1 LYEFIVT
8 LRSGLRLTVKAD
20 RMVIADQQSLALVL
34 GRPVV
39 GEDPLANA
47 VALFERGQVALVVAR
62 EHLVS
67 EEKGEPMPYVIG
79 RDDSGIPF

>member
-1 LYEFIVT
+1 MYDFVVT

-20 RMVIADQQSLALVL
+20 RMVVPDQQYIALVL
-34 GRPVV
+34 GRPAV

-47 VALFERGQVALVVAR
+47 VALFERGQVALVIAR
-62 EHLVS
+62 SHLIS
-67 EEKGEPMPYVIG
+67 EEKGEPMPYVVG